1 MVISRASWLNRLA
14 AFLTALVMFTILADR
29 FQVTSAARPGANL
42 LYAWTLLLAGFT
54 LLLGAGHVLWV
65 HVKRVLQGGGEWPLS
80 LLLVAGF
87 GVTLIAGMVGGRGVT
102 APLVEWLFDAVIAPV
117 QASLFALTGVFLLLA
132 AFRYLRLDREGGF
145 WIMAGALLTLA
156 VQTPIAAQALPDL
169 VLRLVDW
176 LLVWPVMAA
185 LRGAVLGGALAAVLL
200 AFRYLIRSR

>member
-1 MVISRASWLNRLA
+1 
-14 AFLTALVMFTILADR
+14 MFTILADR
-29 FQVTSAARPGANL
+29 FQVTPAARPGANL

-54 LLLGAGHVLWV
+54 LLLGVGHVLWV